1 MNSATT
7 AIVQPNS
14 QRIMTTMP
22 GGTRRHDRNQNIKLT
37 KALLDKQRPDR
48 HRELQRD

>member
-22 GGTRRHDRNQNIKLT
+22 GDTRRHDRNQNIKL
-37 KALLDKQRPDR
+37 KALLDKQRPDK